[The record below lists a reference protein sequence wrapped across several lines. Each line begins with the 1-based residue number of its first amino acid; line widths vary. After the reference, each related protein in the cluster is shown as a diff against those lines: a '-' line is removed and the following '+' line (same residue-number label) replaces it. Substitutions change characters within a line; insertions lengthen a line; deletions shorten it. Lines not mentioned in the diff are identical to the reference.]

1 MGKTIAETL
10 SCVEAKAPVKTEIF
24 TFVPLRAYTV
34 VDTRNEVEIEVLVY
48 AQADMFAQLQAKSV
62 TDTLTPY

>member
-1 MGKTIAETL
+1 MQ
-10 SCVEAKAPVKTEIF
+10 AKAPVKTEGD
-24 TFVPLRAYTV
+24 TVAGQEDYTV
-34 VDTRNEVEIEVLVY
+34 VDTLIEVELEVLVY